1 MKLSNGKLFRFD
13 GKRSTKLIL
22 CLIICLASVIVASSQ
37 SSEQRIYDT
46 ERAFERLVAEKGI
59 RAGFLEYLSPDAVM
73 FFPEAANARETW
85 TKRPASPATLT
96 WNPVLIFASSNDVL
110 AYSIG
115 NSVYRPKGKNDPTG
129 FAGHYLSFWV
139 RQANGEYRAVFD
151 TGINHDAP
159 AAVTTEWSVPA
170 GSGVEKNERR
180 LSAADSATPFFVKA
194 ESDGAVKAY
203 QSYLAE
209 DAILMRDGSMPFKG
223 RSAAIDHLKKGKTVI
238 KFAKRKSF
246 VEAADLAY
254 HYSGYTEID
263 TNGREVGRGN
273 YAQVWR
279 LRSGKWQIVADIFVP
294 LPAAK

>member
-1 MKLSNGKLFRFD
+1 MKTSTGKLSRFD
-13 GKRSTKLIL
+13 GKIKTKLIL
-22 CLIICLASVIVASSQ
+22 CLIVYLASVIVVFSQ

-59 RAGFLEYLSPDAVM
+59 RAGFLGYLSPDAVM
-73 FFPEAANARETW
+73 FFPEVANARETW
-85 TKRPASPATLT
+85 TKRPISPAALT
-96 WNPVLIFASSNDVL
+96 WNPILIFASSNDVL

-129 FAGHYLSFWV
+129 FAGHYLSVWV
-139 RQANGEYRAVFD
+139 RQPNGEYRAVFD

-159 AAVTTEWSVPA
+159 ASVTTEWSVPK
-170 GSGVEKNERR
+170 GSAVEKNERR
-180 LSAADSATPFFVKA
+180 LSGADSATPFFVKA

-203 QSYLAE
+203 RAYLAE
-209 DAILMRDGSMPFKG
+209 DAILMRDGSMPLKG
-223 RSAAIDHLKKGKTVI
+223 RSAAIDHLKKGKTFI

-254 HYSGYTEID
+254 HCSGYTEID
-263 TNGREVGRGN
+263 TNGKEVERGN

-279 LRSGKWQIVADIFVP
+279 LRSEKWQIVADIFVP
-294 LPAAK
+294 LAAAK

>member
-1 MKLSNGKLFRFD
+1 MKLSNEKLFRFD

-46 ERAFERLVAEKGI
+46 ERAFERLVAGKGI

-85 TKRPASPATLT
+85 SKRPVSPAALT

-115 NSVYRPKGKNDPTG
+115 NSVYRPKGKDDPTG
-129 FAGHYLSFWV
+129 FAGHYLSVWV

-151 TGINHDAP
+151 TGINHDPP

-180 LSAADSATPFFVKA
+180 LSAADSATPFFAKA
-194 ESDGAVKAY
+194 ESEGTVKAY

-223 RSAAIDHLKKGKTVI
+223 RNAAIEYLKKGKTVI

-254 HYSGYTEID
+254 HYSSYSETDKAGKEI
-263 TNGREVGRGN
+263 GRGG